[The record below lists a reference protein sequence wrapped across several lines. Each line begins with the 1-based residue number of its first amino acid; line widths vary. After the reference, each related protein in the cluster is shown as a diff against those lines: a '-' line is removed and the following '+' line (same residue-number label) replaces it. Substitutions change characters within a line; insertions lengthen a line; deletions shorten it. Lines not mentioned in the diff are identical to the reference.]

1 MNKTE
6 RTNEIKS
13 QISAFSKETYTKS
26 EYLPELLKLQKEIV
40 DLTFNSEHAEKGNLR
55 LWDVV
60 KHMQELNA
68 ERNGAADTLLEKFIQ
83 NSKAVGNMIAA
94 EISGNIGE
102 QKVFRALENLECQ
115 NGVLRNVELEYD
127 GWRTEIDAIV
137 FTSKAIFIIEI
148 KNSKK
153 DIFIDEQGGFYRIG
167 NNMHY
172 DGNIAKKMDER
183 EDLLKKALER
193 AGVEYPK
200 IFKIVT
206 FTNPHIDVENKYRYI
221 KNCPYNYL
229 PVFIDKF
236 TSDQCYSYES
246 ICTMMAAVNE
256 MKCSDAYQMPVD
268 MEEYKSDF
276 ANLLATLESADEADE
291 EEFSAEP
298 IIEQTVPTTP
308 EPMSKRKIVCNVLK
322 KGLAVAS
329 VGAAVLNIALL
340 SSGKFFKK

>member
-1 MNKTE
+1 MNRTE

-68 ERNGAADTLLEKFIQ
+68 ERNGAADDLLERFIQ
-83 NSKAVGNMIAA
+83 SSKTVGNMIAA
-94 EISGNIGE
+94 EISGSIGE

-115 NGVLRNVELEYD
+115 NGVLHNVELEYD
-127 GWRTEIDAIV
+127 GRRTEIDAIV

-153 DIFIDEQGGFYRIG
+153 DIFIDEQGEFYRIG

-183 EDLLKKALER
+183 EDLLRIALER

-206 FTNPHIDVENKYRYI
+206 FTNPHIDVECKYHYI
-221 KNCPYNYL
+221 KPCGYNYL
-229 PVFIDKF
+229 PTFIEKF
-236 TSDQCYSYES
+236 TSNQYYSYES
-246 ICTMMAAVNE
+246 ICTMMAAVND
-256 MKCSDAYQMPVD
+256 MKCPDAYQMPVD
-268 MEEYKSDF
+268 MEEYKSNY
-276 ANLLATLESADEADE
+276 AELVAALETAE
-291 EEFSAEP
+291 ESETEVTNTVETASPAP
-298 IIEQTVPTTP
+298 IDKQ
-308 EPMSKRKIVCNVLK
+308 SKGVGKII
-322 KGLAVAS
+322 
-329 VGAAVLNIALL
+329 LNIL
-340 SSGKFFKK
+340 GKGVSAASIAFTLFSIANFSIGKIKK